1 MAEPGS
7 STSRPFG
14 DLLESLSERTPAP
27 GGGCATAWSAAIAA
41 AMLEMAALFAASDGD
56 ASRASDLRDEL
67 LSQGERELTSYQ
79 PVLKALRLPADD
91 PDRPEMLEDALSDA
105 SEAPLAIAR
114 AAAEVAELAVAVA
127 VRGKRDLSGDAIA
140 GALLAEAACQA
151 AARLVELNLSARP
164 DDRRLAELATLK
176 LRAAG
181 ARDRALGVG

>member
-1 MAEPGS
+1 MQASDS

-27 GGGCATAWSAAIAA
+27 GGGCATAWGAAIAA
-41 AMLEMAALFAASDGD
+41 GLLEMAASFAASEGD
-56 ASRASDLRDEL
+56 ASRAADLREEL
-67 LSQGERELTSYQ
+67 LSQGERELSSYA
-79 PVLKALRLPADD
+79 PVLEALRLPADD
-91 PDRPEMLEDALSDA
+91 PDRAAAVSEALSDA

-127 VRGKRDLSGDAIA
+127 LRGKRDLSGDAIA

-151 AARLVELNLSARP
+151 AARLVELNLAARP

-181 ARDRALGVG
+181 ARDRALGEG